1 MAPFVKRRWK
11 GVKRV
16 SSKIKRKFASTP
28 KKFGPA
34 RKLPGKDEFLLTL
47 IKLRLGLLAKD
58 LASRFKVSP
67 GLSSQIFTSWLKA
80 LSGCLR
86 NLIYV
91 PDEEV
96 IRATTPKR
104 FDSLRNT
111 HSIIDC
117 SEILLKHQRIIF
129 CKVSLGQN
137 INTTTP

>member
-16 SSKIKRKFASTP
+16 SSKIERKFASTP

-34 RKLPGKDEFLLTL
+34 RKLLSKDEFLLTL
-47 IKLRLGLLAKD
+47 MKLRPELLAKD

-67 GLSSQIFTSWLKA
+67 GLSSQIFTAWLKA
-80 LSGCLR
+80 LLGYLH

-91 PDEEV
+91 PEEKV
-96 IRATTPKR
+96 IRATMPKR
-104 FDSLRNT
+104 FNSLRNT

-117 SEILLKHQRIIF
+117 SETFIETPKNHILQS
-129 CKVSLGQN
+129 VTWS
-137 INTTTP
+137 